1 MLEARRPGMSNFLL
15 LDTDVLIDFLRGH
28 PEAIQLLEASNHKF
42 WISAVS
48 VAELYVGVRGKER
61 EVLDQ
66 LIGLLRVVE
75 ITTEIAQ
82 QAGLWRRKYCRSHG
96 TGIMDAL
103 IAAYADSLR
112 TPLSHST
119 SSTSQCSRR
128 SGHPSQIGLAFF
140 YRLAGD
146 LEQIAIISDSQ
157 LARRT

>member
-1 MLEARRPGMSNFLL
+1 MSNFLL
-15 LDTDVLIDFLRGH
+15 PDTDVPIDFLRRY
-28 PEAIQLLEASNHKF
+28 PEAIQLLETSNYEF

-48 VAELYVGVRGKER
+48 VAELYVGVRDGKER

-82 QAGLWRRKYCRSHG
+82 QAGLWRRKYGRSHG

-103 IAAYADSLR
+103 IAACADSLR
-112 TPLSHST
+112 TLTQPQALPNAHGDLGT
-119 SSTSQCSRR
+119 L
-128 SGHPSQIGLAFF
+128 SQIGSAFF

-146 LEQIAIISDSQ
+146 PAQISIISDSQ
-157 LARRT
+157 LASRT